1 MTWTAREI
9 ESVAMRLPTHER
21 ARLAERLLTSLDED
35 AEIEEAWAE
44 EVRKRLEEYRSD
56 GLAPVSGAEVFAD
69 VRARLRRR

>member
-44 EVRKRLEEYRSD
+44 EARKRLEDYRSG
-56 GLAPVSGAEVFAD
+56 GLTPVSGTEVLAD
-69 VRARLRRR
+69 ARAPLRRR

>member
-1 MTWTAREI
+1 MIWTAREI

-44 EVRKRLEEYRSD
+44 EVRKRLEEYRSG
-56 GLAPVSGAEVFAD
+56 GLTPVSGAEVFAN